1 MLRHTP
7 SQTIPD
13 FLPAAQ
19 FSRMMADWYSY
30 GIPHLKYLFWKQI
43 AHVLYDAL
51 YKSFFVG
58 WHNYT
63 DSSMFLNLPFASRT
77 CTLVEFICKHIQR
90 VFGNQW
96 PHIPLSDWPNP
107 SQLTVSKSQS
117 RQYYCGHWRRLNQD
131 LTQRLC
137 CSSFWIATTFI
148 WRYLKKGKDILQL
161 VYYIKTCKKYASCL
175 SNNCHGVFLTE
186 KWLL

>member
-77 CTLVEFICKHIQR
+77 CRLVEFICKHIQR

-107 SQLTVSKSQS
+107 SQLTVSNPKVDNITVGIEDVKS
-117 RQYYCGHWRRLNQD
+117 RFDPVTLLFIILN
-131 LTQRLC
+131 C
-137 CSSFWIATTFI
+137 
-148 WRYLKKGKDILQL
+148 
-161 VYYIKTCKKYASCL
+161 YYIHLEVFKKR
-175 SNNCHGVFLTE
+175 
-186 KWLL
+186 